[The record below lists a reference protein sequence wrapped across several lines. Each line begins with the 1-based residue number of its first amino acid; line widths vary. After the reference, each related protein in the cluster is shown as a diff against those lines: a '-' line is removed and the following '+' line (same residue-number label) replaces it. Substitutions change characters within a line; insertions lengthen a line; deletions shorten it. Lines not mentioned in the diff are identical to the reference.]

1 MYFQRKRNW
10 QLLILQLDGFIS
22 DCCLRP
28 ASHFIY
34 FLIVWNPNFTA
45 ALVLLSSAIFI
56 KKDSMSS
63 NWSGLRRDEWVSREF
78 SVKWEFVDW
87 CPLSFPFLEA
97 QMTCP
102 QQNHGPKC
110 SSPSY
115 KISPFSF
122 ISSWQSYQQSQQIK
136 SRLKQQY
143 LFFFSSR
150 VANFFFL
157 SSLCCTLPKR
167 YVLSTSVES
176 AEWTGCAESFYRSTV
191 KWKRRKLM
199 LLLQKSGQ
207 TADNGGFTSTLQWE
221 ETETGWLITLLIQKF
236 MQWWFSKTYS
246 NYL

>member
-1 MYFQRKRNW
+1 
-10 QLLILQLDGFIS
+10 
-22 DCCLRP
+22 
-28 ASHFIY
+28 
-34 FLIVWNPNFTA
+34 
-45 ALVLLSSAIFI
+45 
-56 KKDSMSS
+56 MSS
-63 NWSGLRRDEWVSREF
+63 NWSGLRQDEWVSREF

-167 YVLSTSVES
+167 YALSTSVES
-176 AEWTGCAESFYRSTV
+176 AGRAGCAESFYRSAV
-191 KWKRRKLM
+191 KWVKRKWTE
-199 LLLQKSGQ
+199 LLQKRGQ
-207 TADNGGFTSTLQWE
+207 TADGGGFTSTL
-221 ETETGWLITLLIQKF
+221 THTTSNSKIYTVMILKNLLRLSVICIIITLHGGSHMTALWIAEKKISDPLLLTLFLFRNTGFKTKFWELI
-236 MQWWFSKTYS
+236 
-246 NYL
+246 